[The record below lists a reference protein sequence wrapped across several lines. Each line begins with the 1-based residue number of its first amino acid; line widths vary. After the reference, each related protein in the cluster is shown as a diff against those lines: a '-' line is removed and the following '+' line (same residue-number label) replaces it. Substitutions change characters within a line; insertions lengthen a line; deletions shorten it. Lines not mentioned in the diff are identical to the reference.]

1 MERSSFVYEYV
12 DFLDIK
18 LNQTDLISGG
28 TYIKEAKLISHKK
41 ATINHQN
48 NKGNDVYC
56 FMYTLT
62 VSLNHNKIDNHPER
76 IS

>member
-1 MERSSFVYEYV
+1 MYEYV
-12 DFLDIK
+12 DFLHIK

-28 TYIKEAKLISHKK
+28 TYIKEEKWISHKK
-41 ATINHQN
+41 VTINHQN